1 MNSINPLEQANS
13 WLTEANVVAL
23 VEQGFCIIE
32 NACPADLFEA
42 LMQESKQL
50 QAEFQQAKIAQGGLN
65 QNIRGDATRWLQAED
80 DAGSIYLGLLE
91 KLGDHLN
98 QQLYSGIR
106 RVEAHYATYGVG
118 DFYKL
123 HRDNPMHS
131 PVSSQAAGRDSVL
144 RAVQQ
149 SRVIS
154 TVLYLN
160 AEWQAAWHGEL
171 HLQDHSQQWHH
182 ILPVP
187 NRLVIFQSNL
197 LHEVCPA
204 THERRSIA
212 GWLRR
217 DESLF

>member
-1 MNSINPLEQANS
+1 MHTINHLEQADY
-13 WLTEANVVAL
+13 WLSDPNLHAL

-32 NACPADLFEA
+32 NACPAALFEA
-42 LMQESKQL
+42 LMQESIQL

-65 QNIRGDATRWLQAED
+65 QAIRGDTTRWLQPED
-80 DAGSIYLGLLE
+80 SAGRRYLALLE
-91 KLGDHLN
+91 KLGSNLN

-106 RVEAHYATYGVG
+106 RVEAHYAAYAVG

-123 HRDNPMHS
+123 HRDNP
-131 PVSSQAAGRDSVL
+131 VSNDFHVANRSHATTLTQ
-144 RAVQQ
+144 QQ

-154 TVLYLN
+154 TVFYLN
-160 AEWQAAWHGEL
+160 PVWQPGWHGEL
-171 HLQDHSQQWHH
+171 HLQDNQQQWHN
-182 ILPVP
+182 ILPMP

-217 DESLF
+217 DEPLF